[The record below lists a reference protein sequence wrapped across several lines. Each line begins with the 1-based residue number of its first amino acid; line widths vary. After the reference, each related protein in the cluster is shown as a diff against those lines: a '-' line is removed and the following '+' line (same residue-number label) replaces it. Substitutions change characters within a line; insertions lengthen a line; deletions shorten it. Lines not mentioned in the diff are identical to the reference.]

1 MSNTHWAKG
10 FINASKAKG
19 FIAGYSGSLFKPEN
33 NITRAEAVVI
43 INRLLNRSIS
53 DPSSFSGFSV
63 VSFSDV
69 NSGDWYYNDII
80 EASNGHN
87 YMVAYG
93 KEVWAK

>member
-1 MSNTHWAKG
+1 
-10 FINASKAKG
+10 
-19 FIAGYSGSLFKPEN
+19 LRFKPEN